1 MEKRESR
8 NRSHIYN
15 QSIFEDR
22 QKQFNE
28 KTLTYST
35 NCSGTKLDEQ
45 CKKKKQQQQRTS
57 TDASYHIE
65 KIILNRSYS
74 KYKT

>member
-35 NCSGTKLDEQ
+35 NCSGTKLDEH
-45 CKKKKQQQQRTS
+45 CKKNQRTS
-57 TDASYHIE
+57 TDASHHIE

-74 KYKT
+74 EYKT

>member
-45 CKKKKQQQQRTS
+45 CKKKKNNNNKELRLMP
-57 TDASYHIE
+57 HITL
-65 KIILNRSYS
+65 K
-74 KYKT
+74 K